1 LTDLNKKNYAKT
13 ILKSRRI
20 PMEIIPLFDD
30 EYKGAPAKRVLAHL
44 IDHKEKGDHVVGTYC
59 SYAPLEIMKAMD
71 IVPAVLCAFSNG
83 TVAAAEEVLPANL
96 CPLIK
101 SSYGFIQSD
110 TCPFFSLSEAVI
122 GETTCD
128 GKKKMFELISDKKPL
143 YVMDLPQVP
152 QYNEALVHWT
162 AVIKKMKLF
171 LENTFSKKADDKLIE
186 EAICDTNEKNRLV
199 LEIFGFAAQNPP
211 VISWNEMLD
220 IVFLATPLSGKEVNH
235 ILKDKISM
243 LKNRVDNGT
252 FIGKNNAPRIL
263 VTGSPLGG
271 DAAKIYKIIES
282 EGGVVVAID
291 SCMGLKTFTGEIKE
305 KTDDPI
311 GAIAERYLGIPC
323 SCMTPNN
330 KRLDEITKLIEKFKP
345 DAVIDVILQ
354 ACHSYNI
361 ESIKVEKHVR
371 EKHSLPF
378 LKIVTDYTSEDSGQ
392 LTTRIGAL
400 IEMIKK

>member
-1 LTDLNKKNYAKT
+1 
-13 ILKSRRI
+13 
-20 PMEIIPLFDD
+20 MEITPLFDD

-44 IDHKEKGDHVVGTYC
+44 LNHKEKGDRIVGTYC

-71 IVPAVLCAFSNG
+71 ITPAVLCAFSNG
-83 TVAAAEEVLPANL
+83 TVAAAEEVLPTNL

-101 SSYGFIQSD
+101 SSYGFIMSD

-128 GKKKMFELISDKKPL
+128 GKKKMFELITEKKPL
-143 YVMDLPQVP
+143 FVMDLPQVP
-152 QYNEALVHWT
+152 QYEEALVHWT
-162 AVIKKMKLF
+162 AVIKKMKSF
-171 LENTFSKKADDKLIE
+171 LEKSFDKKADDKSLE
-186 EAICDTNEKNRLV
+186 EAISDTNEKNKHV
-199 LEIFGFAAQNPP
+199 LEIFGFAALTPP

-220 IVFLATPLSGKEVNH
+220 IVFLATPLTGKEVIS
-235 ILKDKISM
+235 ILKDKIKM
-243 LKNRVDNGT
+243 LESRVDNGIY
-252 FIGKNNAPRIL
+252 IGSKNAPRIL

-291 SCMGLKTFTGEIKE
+291 SCMGLKTFTGMINEN
-305 KTDDPI
+305 TGDPI

-330 KRLDEITKLIEKFKP
+330 KRLDEISKLIEKFKP
-345 DAVIDVILQ
+345 DAVIDVILH

-361 ESIKVEKHVR
+361 ESIKVEKLVR
-371 EKHSLPF
+371 ENHNLPF
-378 LKIVTDYTSEDSGQ
+378 LKIVTDYSTEDNGQ

-400 IEMIKK
+400 IEMSKK